1 MEPAQ
6 ACDCWKNI
14 YKKKKRIL
22 EVSHLHIWEENS
34 FDPELV
40 ENAQR
45 QLCEREWWNRSEK
58 MKKNEEHLREKER
71 KEKKQKACTT
81 SFVQNEV

>member
-1 MEPAQ
+1 MIMNNGET
-6 ACDCWKNI
+6 
-14 YKKKKRIL
+14 KK
-22 EVSHLHIWEENS
+22 
-34 FDPELV
+34 
-40 ENAQR
+40 
-45 QLCEREWWNRSEK
+45 LCEREWWNRSEK